1 MNPDGPGVETG
12 QGRRRWGGAPSV
24 SAMTAEEFVNILKT
38 SLDNGLTVLLK
49 EVHTAPVASFWIWYR
64 VGSGREHL
72 GITGISHWVEHMLFK
87 GTPRWPKGTAD
98 KAISREGGMWNG
110 ATWYDFTTY
119 YATLPADKIELELE
133 IEADRM
139 TGALFEPQEVESE
152 RTVIISERQGAEND
166 PLFLLGEEV
175 MAAAFRVHP
184 YGHETLGHM
193 CDLMGMT
200 RDDLYRH
207 YRTYYVPNNAV
218 AVAVGD
224 FQPEEMLERIRQHF
238 GQVSPGE
245 LPTPPRPVE
254 PPQRGERRV
263 TLEGEGNTAYFSVV
277 FHAPAATE
285 PDFYPLVVLD
295 SVLTGAS
302 GMTIFGG
309 GGTNKSSRLYR
320 ALVDAELATQVS
332 GSLIPTADPFVYS
345 LTATVRAGHTPA
357 EVEERLWAE
366 LERAAAEPITD
377 EELDKAIKQA
387 KAQFAYSSESVTG
400 QAFWLGWSEIFADH
414 TWFEQYLERLSAVTP
429 EEVRRVAEKYLR
441 RSNSTVGW
449 YVPTTMNNGPIG
461 H

>member
-1 MNPDGPGVETG
+1 M
-12 QGRRRWGGAPSV
+12 SV
-24 SAMTAEEFVNILKT
+24 FKT
-38 SLDNGLTVLLK
+38 RLDNGLTVLLK

-119 YATLPADKIELELE
+119 YATLPADKIELELS

-139 TGALFEPQEVESE
+139 TGALFEPEEVESE

-175 MAAAFRVHP
+175 MAASFRVHP

-193 CDLMGMT
+193 CDLEGMT
-200 RDDLYRH
+200 REDLYSY
-207 YRTYYVPNNAV
+207 YRSYYVPNNAV

-224 FQPEEMLERIRQHF
+224 FRSEEMLERIREHF
-238 GQVSPGE
+238 GSIPPRE
-245 LPTPPRPVE
+245 LPRTHRPAE
-254 PPQRGERRV
+254 PPQHGERRV
-263 TLEGEGNTAYFSVV
+263 VLEGEGYTAYLTLV
-277 FHAPAATE
+277 FHAPPATD

-320 ALVDAELATQVS
+320 ALVDTELAAQVS
-332 GSLIPTADPFVYS
+332 GSLIPTVDPFVYS
-345 LTATVRAGHTPA
+345 LTATVRAGRTPQ
-357 EVEERLWAE
+357 EVEERLWVE
-366 LERAAAEPITD
+366 LERAMAEPITE
-377 EELDKAIKQA
+377 EELGKAIKQA

-400 QAFWLGWSEIFADH
+400 QAFWLGWSEVFADYL
-414 TWFEQYLERLSAVTP
+414 WFEQYLDRLGAVTL

-441 RSNSTVGW
+441 RSNATVGW
-449 YVPTTMNNGPIG
+449 YVPNEQ
-461 H
+461 

>member
-1 MNPDGPGVETG
+1 MD
-12 QGRRRWGGAPSV
+12 
-24 SAMTAEEFVNILKT
+24 ILKT
-38 SLDNGLTVLLK
+38 TLDNGLTVILK
-49 EVHTAPVASFWIWYR
+49 EAHTAPVASFWIWYR
-64 VGSGREHL
+64 VGSGKEHL

-98 KAISREGGMWNG
+98 KAISREGGVWNG

-119 YATLPADKIELELE
+119 YATLPAERIELELE

-139 TGALFEPQEVESE
+139 TGALFEPQEVEAE

-184 YGHETLGHM
+184 YGHETLGHL
-193 CDLMGMT
+193 CDLEGMT

-224 FQPEEMLERIRQHF
+224 FEPGRMLEPIRKHF
-238 GQVSPGE
+238 GPIPAGE
-245 LPTPPRPVE
+245 LPNPREPVE
-254 PPQRGERRV
+254 PDQRGERRV
-263 TLEGEGNTAYFSVV
+263 VLEGEGNTAYLTLV
-277 FHAPAATE
+277 FHTPPAVD

-309 GGTNKSSRLYR
+309 GTTNKSSRLYR
-320 ALVDAELATQVS
+320 ALVDTELATQVA
-332 GSLIPTADPFVYS
+332 GSLIPTVDPFVYS
-345 LTATVRAGHTPA
+345 LTATVRSGHTPA
-357 EVEERLWAE
+357 EVEERLWME
-366 LERAAAEPITD
+366 LERTAKKPITE
-377 EELDKAIKQA
+377 EELAKAIKQA

-400 QAFWLGWSEIFADH
+400 QAFWMGWSEIFADY
-414 TWFEQYLERLSAVTP
+414 TWFERYLERLSAVTL
-429 EEVRRVAEKYLR
+429 EDVRRAAERYLR

-449 YVPTTMNNGPIG
+449 YVPTAMNDEPMSQLVIV